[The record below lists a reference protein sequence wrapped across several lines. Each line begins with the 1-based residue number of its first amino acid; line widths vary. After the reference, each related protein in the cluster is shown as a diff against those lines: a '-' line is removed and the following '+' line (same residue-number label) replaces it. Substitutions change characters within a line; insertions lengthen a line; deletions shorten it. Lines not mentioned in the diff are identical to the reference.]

1 MKNTDHTASAM
12 IISSLGGIM
21 DGYSYAVRGG
31 VFATGQTGNLVL
43 LAHGFVSR
51 DMPLFIRA
59 LTPIISFWF
68 GVFAAQFILNHIP
81 ARSIKPAIPRS
92 MPAPAGIPAPADV
105 PAPIGTPAPTG
116 TSAPTPAPA
125 DATASAGSA
134 APTGT
139 SVSRSW
145 KTVILFVEF
154 VTLFIIG
161 FIPDDVLDI
170 IPNTMISFLAAMQ
183 FCCFKE
189 LGGKST
195 YASVF
200 CTGNMRSCAEQ
211 YYKWFASRDTAARK
225 KAFQYSGILL
235 SFFAGAAGVMFLS
248 SFMGIRAVWAGAA
261 IAFSCWLYMLLSPG
275 KPGE

>member
-1 MKNTDHTASAM
+1 M

-51 DMPLFIRA
+51 DIPLFIRA
-59 LTPIISFWF
+59 LTPIVSFWF

-81 ARSIKPAIPRS
+81 AHRKQAGAPRL
-92 MPAPAGIPAPADV
+92 MPAPAD
-105 PAPIGTPAPTG
+105 TPAH
-116 TSAPTPAPA
+116 A
-125 DATASAGSA
+125 DATASAGAA
-134 APTGT
+134 APSAT

>member
-1 MKNTDHTASAM
+1 
-12 IISSLGGIM
+12 
-21 DGYSYAVRGG
+21 
-31 VFATGQTGNLVL
+31 
-43 LAHGFVSR
+43 
-51 DMPLFIRA
+51 
-59 LTPIISFWF
+59 
-68 GVFAAQFILNHIP
+68 
-81 ARSIKPAIPRS
+81 
-92 MPAPAGIPAPADV
+92 MPAPAD
-105 PAPIGTPAPTG
+105 T
-116 TSAPTPAPA
+116 
-125 DATASAGSA
+125 TA
-134 APTGT
+134 T

-235 SFFAGAAGVMFLS
+235 SFFTGAAGVMFLS

>member
-1 MKNTDHTASAM
+1 MKNKDHTASAM

-51 DMPLFIRA
+51 DIPLFIRA
-59 LTPIISFWF
+59 LTPIVSFWF

-81 ARSIKPAIPRS
+81 AHRKQAGAPRL
-92 MPAPAGIPAPADV
+92 MPASAD
-105 PAPIGTPAPTG
+105 TPAH
-116 TSAPTPAPA
+116 A
-125 DATASAGSA
+125 DATASAGAA
-134 APTGT
+134 APSAT

>member
-1 MKNTDHTASAM
+1 MKNKDHTASAM

-51 DMPLFIRA
+51 DIPLFIRA
-59 LTPIISFWF
+59 LTPIVSFWF

-81 ARSIKPAIPRS
+81 AHRKQAGAPRL
-92 MPAPAGIPAPADV
+92 MPAPAD
-105 PAPIGTPAPTG
+105 TPAH
-116 TSAPTPAPA
+116 A
-125 DATASAGSA
+125 DATASAGAA
-134 APTGT
+134 APSAT

>member
-1 MKNTDHTASAM
+1 M

-51 DMPLFIRA
+51 DIPLFIRA
-59 LTPIISFWF
+59 LTPIVSFWF

-81 ARSIKPAIPRS
+81 AHRKQAGAPRL
-92 MPAPAGIPAPADV
+92 MPAPAD
-105 PAPIGTPAPTG
+105 TPAH
-116 TSAPTPAPA
+116 A
-125 DATASAGSA
+125 DATASAGAA
-134 APTGT
+134 APSAT

-225 KAFQYSGILL
+225 KAFQSSGILL

>member
-1 MKNTDHTASAM
+1 MKNKDHTASAM

-81 ARSIKPAIPRS
+81 ARSNKTAIPRS
-92 MPAPAGIPAPADV
+92 MPAPAD
-105 PAPIGTPAPTG
+105 TPASTGAAAPSG
-116 TSAPTPAPA
+116 TSI
-125 DATASAGSA
+125 
-134 APTGT
+134 
-139 SVSRSW
+139 SRSW

-261 IAFSCWLYMLLSPG
+261 IAFSCWLYMLLCPG
-275 KPGE
+275 NSDE